1 MKISIDLEKRIALVD
16 GKTRK
21 IPEEELRKAIAYFIE
36 RVEASFWNNADEEY
50 QTIKKADEIISE
62 YLLRYA
68 LKIHTCPHCKSE
80 NVDFHHIDRCADL
93 PF

>member
-21 IPEEELRKAIAYFIE
+21 IPEEELRKAIAYFIDK
-36 RVEASFWNNADEEY
+36 VEASFWDNADEEY

-93 PF
+93 PL

>member
-93 PF
+93 PL

>member
-1 MKISIDLEKRIALVD
+1 MKISINLEKRIALVD
-16 GKTRK
+16 EKTIK

>member
-1 MKISIDLEKRIALVD
+1 MKISINLEKRIALVD
-16 GKTRK
+16 GKTIK

>member
-1 MKISIDLEKRIALVD
+1 MKISINLEKRIALVD
-16 GKTRK
+16 GKTIK
-21 IPEEELRKAIAYFIE
+21 IPEEELRKAIAYFIDK
-36 RVEASFWNNADEEY
+36 VEASFWNNADEEY

-80 NVDFHHIDRCADL
+80 NVDSHHIDRCADL